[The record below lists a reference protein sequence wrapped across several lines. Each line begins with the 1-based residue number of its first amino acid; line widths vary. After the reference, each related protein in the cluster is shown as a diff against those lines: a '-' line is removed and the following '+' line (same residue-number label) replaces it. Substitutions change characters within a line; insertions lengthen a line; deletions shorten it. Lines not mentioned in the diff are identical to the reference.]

1 MAHEITVITK
11 SSAIR
16 SAEVSY
22 ARRSL
27 TVMVA

>member
-1 MAHEITVITK
+1 MAHKVTVITK
-11 SSAIR
+11 SIVIH

-22 ARRSL
+22 AGRSL

>member
-1 MAHEITVITK
+1 MAHKVTVITK
-11 SSAIR
+11 SIAIR

-22 ARRSL
+22 AGHSL